1 MNTFEYMYMHSLI
14 KSGYTTFL
22 SHCKDERAKLYLF
35 SNSPVIVVKVYLKRQ
50 IAYKIQIADE
60 NNIKATTTIRGR
72 QLVRGQLNFWQIE
85 R

>member
-1 MNTFEYMYMHSLI
+1 MNTFEYVYMHSLI

-50 IAYKIQIADE
+50 IAYKIQIAVKMKIILKQQQQYGVD
-60 NNIKATTTIRGR
+60 N
-72 QLVRGQLNFWQIE
+72 
-85 R
+85 